1 MPSSRLVAIITALTC
16 LAGAKGVYAAYS
28 MDQLVE
34 IERLIV
40 SKDCGGLRA
49 YIGQYPSLLEG
60 EDALADELR
69 SFVSG
74 IDTGLIT
81 CLAYR
86 PGATARNDPTFA
98 QSASGIGEARLA
110 LGGAVY

>member
-1 MPSSRLVAIITALTC
+1 MPSPKLVAIITALTC
-16 LAGAKGVYAAYS
+16 LAGGSGAFAAYT
-28 MDQLVE
+28 MEQLVE

-49 YIGQYPSLLEG
+49 YIDQYPSLLVG

-69 SFVSG
+69 SFAQG
-74 IDTGLIT
+74 IDTGLIS

-86 PGATARNDPTFA
+86 PGTTARNETALATA
-98 QSASGIGEARLA
+98 QGAPGASRLA
-110 LGGAVY
+110 LGGVVY